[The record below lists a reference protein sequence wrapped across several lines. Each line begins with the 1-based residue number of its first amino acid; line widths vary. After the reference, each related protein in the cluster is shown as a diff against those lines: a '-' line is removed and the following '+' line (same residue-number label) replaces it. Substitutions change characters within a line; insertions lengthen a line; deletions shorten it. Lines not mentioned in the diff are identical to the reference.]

1 MVDMATTEAL
11 DKLCAL
17 VNRSNLTIMD
27 TEGNVTIASSSYAP
41 ETSGTHAQTMI
52 SVKSPIRGDDSR
64 IIAYVCT
71 EEPYSI
77 LESIR
82 MRMDLKGTIKT
93 VQPGEGGFAFAVNSD
108 TRQFSWHPDYSMI
121 GKSALDYGMKESDL
135 RNHLCSFKILSIVV
149 PVTRNRP
156 VAHIPF
162 MIGRVLGLFPMPFY
176 NCSSFLCVSLLI
188 LFQTVYYWSHYT
200 ENQWIMILKYG

>member
-1 MVDMATTEAL
+1 MFWKANIRIFSNNSLRFFVQLYNKTVYRF
-11 DKLCAL
+11 LCNNL
-17 VNRSNLTIMD
+17 NLTIMD

-93 VQPGEGGFAFAVNSD
+93 VQPGEGGFAFAVKKAAS
-108 TRQFSWHPDYSMI
+108 H
-121 GKSALDYGMKESDL
+121 L
-135 RNHLCSFKILSIVV
+135 RSI
-149 PVTRNRP
+149 P
-156 VAHIPF
+156 IP
-162 MIGRVLGLFPMPFY
+162 G
-176 NCSSFLCVSLLI
+176 SSPGIPTIV
-188 LFQTVYYWSHYT
+188 
-200 ENQWIMILKYG
+200 